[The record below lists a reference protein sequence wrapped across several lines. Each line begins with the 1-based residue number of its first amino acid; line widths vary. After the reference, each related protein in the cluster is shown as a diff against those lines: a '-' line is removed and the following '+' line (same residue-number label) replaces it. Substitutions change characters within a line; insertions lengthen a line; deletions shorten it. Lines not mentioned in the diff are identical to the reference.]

1 MSPEKKTWIFLS
13 LVIVAESAPFW
24 FRAFGGSWLQ
34 IVRNLFLDNPGR
46 VEGWGMAAALA
57 LLFMVGSSRHNYT
70 ITENLLKINAMK
82 LMVVPMA
89 IISGIVEEV
98 YFRRFTMDTIA
109 HRGGGLV
116 LQIAAAALIFGVLHA
131 IWGAVGSLRVALH
144 AALASTILGWA
155 MALVYLAAGRSV
167 APCIA
172 AHAAINLV
180 LEPWL
185 FLSAAERWGAAAERA
200 DAAAV

>member
-13 LVIVAESAPFW
+13 AVIVAESAPFW
-24 FRAFGGSWLQ
+24 FRAFGRTWSQ
-34 IVRNLFLDNPGR
+34 IVHTLFLDNPGR
-46 VEGWGMAAALA
+46 LEGWGMAMAFA
-57 LLFMVGSSRHNYT
+57 LLFMVGSARRNEL
-70 ITENLLKINAMK
+70 ITEKLRTINAMK
-82 LMVVPMA
+82 LAVIPMA
-89 IISGIVEEV
+89 LISGIVEEV

-109 HRGGGLV
+109 RHGGGLV
-116 LQIAAAALIFGVLHA
+116 LQVAAAALIFGALHA
-131 IWGAVGSLRVALH
+131 VWGAVGSLRVALQ
-144 AALASTILGWA
+144 AALAATILGWA

-185 FLSAAERWGAAAERA
+185 FLSAAQRWSAAPEEA